1 MILQVKKL
9 NENAILPCYA
19 HEVDAGLDL
28 FSIDEKELKPRE
40 IALIKTGI
48 AIKLDNGYEAQIR
61 SRSGLSLKHGIIV
74 LNSPATIDSGY
85 RGEIGIIICNLGNES
100 FKVEKGMKIAQ
111 MVIAKYEQCN
121 IFEVEEL
128 DDTQRGSGAFGSSG
142 LF

>member
-100 FKVEKGMKIAQ
+100 FKVEKCMKIAQ